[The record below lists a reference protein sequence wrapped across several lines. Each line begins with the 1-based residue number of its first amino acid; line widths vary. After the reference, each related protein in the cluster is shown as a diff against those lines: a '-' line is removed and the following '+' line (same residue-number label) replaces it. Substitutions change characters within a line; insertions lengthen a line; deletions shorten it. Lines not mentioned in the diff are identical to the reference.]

1 MPLAR
6 KTTTMLNSVTQAT
19 KKPKMKLPVPKRFK
33 SGTTVLPRATNAPR
47 TTAKELRTTSSS
59 LNPKT
64 STKFE
69 PLDLDDLIDNQFYHS
84 LPDDVGLFLKHP
96 K

>member
-1 MPLAR
+1 
-6 KTTTMLNSVTQAT
+6 MLNSVTQAT

>member
-1 MPLAR
+1 MPLAH
-6 KTTTMLNSVTQAT
+6 KSSTTLNLVTQAT
-19 KKPKMKLPVPKRFK
+19 KKHKMKFPVPKRFR
-33 SGTTVLPRATNAPR
+33 SGTSVLPRVTDAPR
-47 TTAKELRTTSSS
+47 TSVKELGTTSSS
-59 LNPKT
+59 LNSKT

-84 LPDDVGLFLKHP
+84 LPDDLGLFLKHP